1 MLMFANSQI
10 NVINAIYAIHQLGV
24 SEELWWLAF
33 VPLLLTMMVAS
44 IPVGKTIDRIGPKIP
59 LLAGPLTLALATLLF
74 VHGNLY
80 TIMLSMCLNG
90 LVFLL
95 VMSSAM
101 TLTASLVEPENRGK
115 VRGFLNFMGYIFTG
129 VGMLLGNY
137 FYDLWPQ
144 LPFYVTIGLT
154 VPMVLIVI
162 FRVHEPDKHSPAY

>member
-1 MLMFANSQI
+1 
-10 NVINAIYAIHQLGV
+10 
-24 SEELWWLAF
+24 
-33 VPLLLTMMVAS
+33 
-44 IPVGKTIDRIGPKIP
+44 
-59 LLAGPLTLALATLLF
+59 
-74 VHGNLY
+74 
-80 TIMLSMCLNG
+80 
-90 LVFLL
+90 
-95 VMSSAM
+95 M

-162 FRVHEPDKHSPAY
+162 FRVHEPDKNSPAY